1 MSESAVPPIRP
12 ETAASAPAAGV
23 WKPVLFRGAVAGI
36 FGLATVFW
44 QQPTELGASVA
55 TAAFLVATAGTV
67 LWLRSAL
74 PFGIRG
80 FRASLATE
88 CALLAAAGL
97 LVLVFHGPVAYG
109 ITAGLGLVA
118 VGAVQL
124 AGGWRDRRAY
134 APGNSGQGNSWQGI
148 SGQGNSEVGNGAP
161 AKGGLGK
168 DWVTTGAVTLAAG
181 LILPL
186 FIPLGT
192 KALLGVVGGAAIILA
207 VLLLLAGLSYRHD
220 DLQGSA
226 EAVN

>member
-134 APGNSGQGNSWQGI
+134 APGI